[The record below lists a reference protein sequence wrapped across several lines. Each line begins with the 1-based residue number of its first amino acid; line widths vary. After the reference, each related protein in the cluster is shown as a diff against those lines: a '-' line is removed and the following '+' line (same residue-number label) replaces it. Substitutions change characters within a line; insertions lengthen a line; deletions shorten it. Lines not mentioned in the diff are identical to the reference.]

1 MNRPEKTRLGDIIV
15 EQKLLLPEQ
24 LAAALKEQERTG
36 QKLGRLLVES
46 GLITESEISHA
57 LSRQLGI
64 PYIDLARYPVKP
76 DLVRLLPEIAARRYR
91 AIVLDEEGGFLL
103 VGMSDPT
110 DLFAFDELTRQL
122 GREIHLA
129 VVAQTTLLTVIDKT
143 YRQTDQISDLARA
156 LGEELGEV
164 TFDFGTDGI
173 SDTAEQAPIVR
184 LLQTVFEDALKMGA
198 SDIHIE
204 PQQEA
209 LSIRLRIDG
218 ALHPQ
223 TVADLRIAP
232 AVALRLKLM
241 AGLDISEKRMP
252 QDGRFAI
259 KVNHAQIDVRI
270 SCIPTQYGESVVLR
284 LLNQSGGILSL
295 ERLGMPPDT
304 LGRFRRTI
312 SRPSGMVLVTG
323 PTGSGKTTTLYAAVA
338 ELNKPH
344 IKILTVEDPVEYR
357 IAGINQV
364 QVNEKID
371 LNFARVLRAFLR
383 QDPDI
388 ILLGEIRDAETA
400 QTGLRAAMT
409 GHLVLSTLHTNDS
422 VSTPLRLLDMGIPRY
437 LLAAS
442 LRAVVAQRLLRAI
455 CPNCTEEHALTPAEH
470 EWLTAELAH
479 PAGHAYRHG
488 RGCSHCNHTG
498 YRGRVGVYELLEMTA
513 PLVEAANHAD
523 PTRFLEAANSQLA
536 GRTLRRRAVDVVLA
550 GRTTVSEAMRIDNE
564 LEG

>member
-1 MNRPEKTRLGDIIV
+1 MNRPEKTRLGDILLQQQV
-15 EQKLLLPEQ
+15 LLPEQ
-24 LAAALKEQERTG
+24 LAFALREQERTG
-36 QKLGRLLVES
+36 KKLGRLLVEN
-46 GLITESEISHA
+46 GFITEGEISHA

-64 PYIDLARYPVKP
+64 PYVDLAHHPVRP
-76 DLVRLLPEIAARRYR
+76 DLVRLLPELAARRYR
-91 AIVLDEEGGFLL
+91 AIVIAEEGDALL
-103 VGMSDPT
+103 VGMADPT

-122 GREIHLA
+122 GRDIHLA
-129 VVAQTTLLTVIDKT
+129 VVTQSLLLTVIDKS
-143 YRQTDQISDLARA
+143 YRQTDQISDLAKA
-156 LGEELGEV
+156 LVEELGEV
-164 TFDFGTDGI
+164 TVDFGTNGI
-173 SDTAEQAPIVR
+173 PDAAEQAPIVR

-204 PQQEA
+204 PQHDA

-223 TVADLRIAP
+223 TQADLRIAP

-241 AGLDISEKRMP
+241 AGLDISEKRVP

-259 KVNHAQIDVRI
+259 KVAHAQIDVRI
-270 SCIPTQYGESVVLR
+270 SCVPTQYGESLVLR

-295 ERLGMPPDT
+295 ERLGMPADT
-304 LGRFRRTI
+304 LERFRRAI

-323 PTGSGKTTTLYAAVA
+323 PTGSGKTTTLYAAMA

-357 IAGINQV
+357 LGGINQV

-371 LNFARVLRAFLR
+371 LGFARVLRAFLR

-388 ILLGEIRDAETA
+388 IMLGEIRDPETA

-422 VSTPLRLLDMGIPRY
+422 ASTPLRLLDMGIPRY

-455 CPNCTEEHALTPAEH
+455 CPNCAEDHALTAHEH
-470 EWLTAELAH
+470 DWLTAELAH
-479 PAGHAYRHG
+479 PASHVYRHG
-488 RGCSHCNHTG
+488 RGCSHCNQTG
-498 YRGRVGVYELLEMTA
+498 YRGRVGVYELLEMTV
-513 PLVEAANHAD
+513 PLLEAAHHANPARFREAAN
-523 PTRFLEAANSQLA
+523 RQLA
-536 GRTLRRRAVDVVLA
+536 GQTLRRRAVDLALA
-550 GRTTVSEAMRIDNE
+550 GRSTVSEAMRIDHE